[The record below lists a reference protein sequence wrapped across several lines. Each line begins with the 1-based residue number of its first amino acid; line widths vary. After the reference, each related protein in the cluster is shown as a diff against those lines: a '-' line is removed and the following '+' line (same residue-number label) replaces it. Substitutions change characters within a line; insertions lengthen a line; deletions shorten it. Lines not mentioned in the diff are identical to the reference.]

1 VCLAPPI
8 TSSKHHFTGP
18 RSKMASTSSTVK
30 IVGTKRLR
38 SSKSSSPDSEAKR
51 FKKET
56 SLGASEQT
64 EHALDAPDLG
74 GWGFSTWQSTEEC
87 SGLRILQAIRDHA
100 ENKRDEEAMKLD
112 RAEQHAQDENQFITE
127 SIRATMEDHENR
139 QQRNGLERRQVD
151 YLDSTSWLPI
161 SPIRSESPPLPLLS
175 PPWAPTSPYMGAR
188 PPQSNSSPSWV
199 PTSPYMGAWPPQAK
213 SSPVWLPESPTQ
225 YGLSPPPSPSKASS
239 HSTRIITWP
248 SKLYRRDD
256 GSGPP
261 PSPPRLQPL
270 SSPSGQT
277 PSPLFSPQPS
287 RRVNSS
293 RAVHPE
299 DLENILG
306 CNEFGDLK
314 HIVPSPADDVFDTA
328 TLQQNKHSR
337 LIKRKHNTYLRFHVR
352 NPAKGVISEWA
363 VVAWDG
369 HKEIVGYPCD
379 DLKFRTDERQI
390 LGSWDE
396 LGNIRDLDGNFVH

>member
-1 VCLAPPI
+1 VGLPPPI
-8 TSSKHHFTGP
+8 TSSKHHSTGP

-30 IVGTKRLR
+30 IIGTKRLR
-38 SSKSSSPDSEAKR
+38 SSISSSPDSEAKR

-87 SGLRILQAIRDHA
+87 SGLRILQAVRDRS
-100 ENKRDEEAMKLD
+100 ENKGDEEAMKLD
-112 RAEQHAQDENQFITE
+112 RAEQHAQDENQFIGE
-127 SIRATMEDHENR
+127 SIRATMEDHERR
-139 QQRNGLERRQVD
+139 QQRNGLERKQVD
-151 YLDSTSWLPI
+151 YLESTSWLPI

-175 PPWAPTSPYMGAR
+175 PP
-188 PPQSNSSPSWV
+188 WV

-225 YGLSPPPSPSKASS
+225 YGLSPPLSPSKASS
-239 HSTRIITWP
+239 HSTCIIIWP

-256 GSGPP
+256 GSGSP

-270 SSPSGQT
+270 LSPAGQT

-287 RRVNSS
+287 PRVNSS

-299 DLENILG
+299 DLEDILG
-306 CNEFGDLK
+306 ANKFGDLK

-328 TLQQNKHSR
+328 TLQQNRPSR
-337 LIKRKHNTYLRFHVR
+337 LIKKKHNTYLRFHVR

-369 HKEIVGYPCD
+369 HKEIIGYPCD
-379 DLKFRTDERQI
+379 DLKSRTDERQI

>member
-1 VCLAPPI
+1 
-8 TSSKHHFTGP
+8 
-18 RSKMASTSSTVK
+18 MASTSSAVK
-30 IVGTKRLR
+30 TFGTKRLR
-38 SSKSSSPDSEAKR
+38 PSTSSSPDSKAKR

-64 EHALDAPDLG
+64 EHALGAPDLG
-74 GWGFSTWQSTEEC
+74 GWGYSTWLNPENS
-87 SGLRILQAIRDHA
+87 SGLRILQAVRDRS
-100 ENKRDEEAMKLD
+100 ENKGDEEAMKLD
-112 RAEQHAQDENQFITE
+112 RAEQHAQDENQFIAE
-127 SIRATMEDHENR
+127 SIRATMEEHERR
-139 QQRNGLERRQVD
+139 QQRDGLERKQVD
-151 YLDSTSWLPI
+151 YLESTSWLPI
-161 SPIRSESPPLPLLS
+161 SPIRSGSPPLPLLS
-175 PPWAPTSPYMGAR
+175 PP
-188 PPQSNSSPSWV
+188 WV

-225 YGLSPPPSPSKASS
+225 YGLSPPLSPSKASS
-239 HSTRIITWP
+239 HWTRIITWP

-287 RRVNSS
+287 PRVNSS

-299 DLENILG
+299 DLEDIIGGNK
-306 CNEFGDLK
+306 FGDLK
-314 HIVPSPADDVFDTA
+314 NIVPSPADDVFNTA
-328 TLQQNKHSR
+328 TSQQNRLSR

-352 NPAKGVISEWA
+352 NPAKGVISEWV

-369 HKEIVGYPCD
+369 HKEITGYPCED
-379 DLKFRTDERQI
+379 FKFRTDERQI

-396 LGNIRDLDGNFVH
+396 LGNIRDLDGNFVHWRTFVRIGCGYIGIRWGN